1 MDTQGCGA
9 YWGMAHIWGPALI
22 GGDAVYD
29 LVQVL
34 AVMQHFFLAPS
45 EYLWCHLGSYYG
57 IRVILLV
64 VCYFWG
70 YTDLEVQ
77 FGRFS
82 LALAGLSFSWGG

>member
-1 MDTQGCGA
+1 MWRLLGDGAYLGPCA
-9 YWGMAHIWGPALI
+9 YWGGCGIRSCSGF
-22 GGDAVYD
+22 GSDA
-29 LVQVL
+29 
-34 AVMQHFFLAPS
+34 AFFLAPS

-64 VCYFWG
+64 ICYFWG

-82 LALAGLSFSWGG
+82 LALVGLSFSWGG